1 MKSIREWMAENN
13 MDSMNLTQFKN
24 VAGGSVMDIDSRL
37 KSMLKPKL
45 EQFIKEHEGEDPMSL
60 FRAILATSAAILTD
74 TKGMKVST
82 SKLLDALS
90 QDEGSDSP
98 IEDANSVKG
107 VNNTNNP
114 Y

>member
-24 VAGGSVMDIDSRL
+24 VAGGPVMEIDARL

-45 EQFIKEHEGEDPMSL
+45 EQFIKEHDGEDPMSL

-74 TKGMKVST
+74 SKGLKVST

-90 QDEGSDSP
+90 QGDGSDNP
-98 IEDANSVKG
+98 IEDPNYSKEM
-107 VNNTNNP
+107 NNP
-114 Y
+114 SSPY